1 MNFFGGIYYRHGR
14 NTGENAHFL
23 PLGKQYEALAGSKTV
38 FIFREPRSVAQAG
51 SHLFLLTDLSLYNKA
66 ELEQLLSSYGA
77 TKEALVLQ
85 AYQKWGKD
93 CVNYIKGDFAG
104 AIWDN
109 TREELFCFRDRL
121 GNVPFYYYL
130 DEEAFIFSNKIQFIT
145 SHRKAADINDYWVET
160 FITQAPQN
168 NIDTPYTHIKRLPP
182 ASTFVVGKT
191 SVSQDRYWTMGDK
204 RTPAPSNIDEA
215 IEIFTRLIEQSVWNR
230 TGNTEDKIGVE
241 LSGGLDSSAIAA
253 LAAKRS
259 GNNLHTYSNKLPEAY
274 RGHYEGFDDEY
285 KKIETIKEYLGI
297 TNHTYL
303 DAVADTPLRYTEQ
316 ALNSIGYPTSMNVNI
331 YQQSIYAQAQK
342 NNMSILLSG
351 FGGDE
356 MLSANLNSIHLKH
369 LVTYGKLNSA
379 AKQIRKLGYT
389 YPKSLLWVLYNYI
402 YKSHFEPQANPVKSK
417 IINNVLLNPYKH
429 KPYSTPL
436 LPRHNYVKEWHEF
449 RIGFAATVE
458 RLETGYHISGEYGIK
473 YLYPLLDNDTLDFF
487 YHLPDEWKLD
497 HKYGRALFRK
507 AIKNL
512 LPPEIVESRKPTNT
526 AVIPVIKIEAERY
539 FDDVKEYLL
548 SIDIQN
554 PIYRYIDREKLAD
567 LTYNE
572 PTAMMT
578 YEMMKRLVMLAMFLS
593 KNKE

>member
-1 MNFFGGIYYRHGR
+1 MTFFGGIYYRQGR
-14 NTGENAHFL
+14 NTEEDVHYL
-23 PLGKQYEALAGSKTV
+23 PFGKQYEALAGSDAI
-38 FIFREPRSVAQAG
+38 FIFQQQESVSELG
-51 SHLFLLTDLSLYNKA
+51 SQLFLLTDLSLYNKA

-77 TKEALVLQ
+77 TQEALVLQ

-93 CVNYIKGDFAG
+93 CVRYIKGNFAG
-104 AIWDN
+104 AIWDS
-109 TREELFCFRDRL
+109 TKEQLFCFRDRL

-130 DEEAFIFSNKIQFIT
+130 DEEVFLFSNKIQFIT
-145 SHRKAADINDYWVET
+145 NHRKATDISEDWVEA

-168 NIDTPYTHIKRLPP
+168 NIYTPYTHIKRLPP

-191 SVSQDRYWTMGDK
+191 SASPDRYWTMGDK
-204 RTPAPSNIDEA
+204 RTSGPSNIDEA
-215 IEIFTRLIEQSVWNR
+215 IEILTHLIEQSVWNR

-253 LAAKRS
+253 HAAKRS

-285 KKIETIKEYLGI
+285 KKIETIKEHLGI

-316 ALNSIGYPTSMNVNI
+316 ALNAIGYPTYMNVNT
-331 YQQSIYAQAQK
+331 YQQSIYALAQK
-342 NNMSILLSG
+342 DKVSILLSG

-356 MLSANLNSIHLKH
+356 MLSANLNKIHLKQ

-379 AKQIRKLGYT
+379 AKQVRKLGYT

-402 YKSHFEPQANPVKSK
+402 YKSRFEPQANPVKGK
-417 IINNVLLNPYKH
+417 IINSVLLNPYKH
-429 KPYSTPL
+429 KPYSTPV
-436 LPRHNYVKEWHEF
+436 LPKHNYIKEWHEY

-473 YLYPLLDNDTLDFF
+473 YLYPLLDSDTLDFF

-497 HKYGRALFRK
+497 HKHGRALFRK
-507 AIKNL
+507 VIKNL

-526 AVIPVIKIEAERY
+526 AVIPVIKIEAEKY
-539 FDDVKEYLL
+539 FEDVKEYLL

-554 PIYRYIDREKLAD
+554 PIYRYVDRNKLAGLHYD
-567 LTYNE
+567 E

-578 YEMMKRLVMLAMFLS
+578 YEMMKRLVMLVMFFS
-593 KNKE
+593 KNK

>member
-1 MNFFGGIYYRHGR
+1 MTFFGGIYYRQGR
-14 NTGENAHFL
+14 NTEEDVHYL
-23 PLGKQYEALAGSKTV
+23 PFCKQYEALAGSDTV
-38 FIFREPRSVAQAG
+38 FIFQQQESVSELG
-51 SHLFLLTDLSLYNKA
+51 SQLFLLTDLSLYNKA
-66 ELEQLLSSYGA
+66 ELEQLLSTYGA
-77 TKEALVLQ
+77 TQEALVLQ

-93 CVNYIKGDFAG
+93 CVRYIKGNFAG
-104 AIWDN
+104 AIWDS
-109 TREELFCFRDRL
+109 TKEELFCFRDRL

-130 DEEAFIFSNKIQFIT
+130 DEEVFLFSNKIQFIT
-145 SHRKAADINDYWVET
+145 NHRKATDISEDWVEA

-191 SVSQDRYWTMGDK
+191 SASPDRYWTMGDK

-215 IEIFTRLIEQSVWNR
+215 IEILTHLIEQSVWNR
-230 TGNTEDKIGVE
+230 AGKTEDKIGVE

-285 KKIETIKEYLGI
+285 KKIETIKEHLGI

-316 ALNSIGYPTSMNVNI
+316 ALNAIGYPTYMNVNT
-331 YQQSIYAQAQK
+331 YQQSIYALAQK
-342 NNMSILLSG
+342 DKVSILLSG

-356 MLSANLNSIHLKH
+356 MLSANLNKIHLKQ

-402 YKSHFEPQANPVKSK
+402 YKSRFEPQANPVKGK
-417 IINNVLLNPYKH
+417 IINSVLLNPYKH
-429 KPYSTPL
+429 KPYSTPV
-436 LPRHNYVKEWHEF
+436 LPKHNYIKEWHEY

-458 RLETGYHISGEYGIK
+458 RLETGYHISGEYGIR
-473 YLYPLLDNDTLDFF
+473 YLYPLLDSDTLDFF

-497 HKYGRALFRK
+497 HKHGRALFRK
-507 AIKNL
+507 VIKNL
-512 LPPEIVESRKPTNT
+512 LPLGIVESRKPTNT
-526 AVIPVIKIEAERY
+526 AVIPVIKIEAEIY
-539 FDDVKEYLL
+539 FEDVKEYLL
-548 SIDIQN
+548 SINIQN
-554 PIYRYIDREKLAD
+554 PIYRYVDRKKLAD
-567 LTYNE
+567 LTYDE

-578 YEMMKRLVMLAMFLS
+578 YEMMKRLAMLAMFLS
-593 KNKE
+593 KNK